1 MAAKCKCGRAVWQG
15 DVCRLCFLV
24 ATNPKYA
31 ALFAD
36 GVAEV
41 PQPITAER
49 WPCVHRGAQIGE
61 RECQTCGNK
70 GKIEPV
76 YICTVHGRCMMRKW
90 RVEGE
95 QGIAICLA
103 CDARAI
109 PPAAI
114 SAGQDIPATEIPAP

>member
-1 MAAKCKCGRAVWQG
+1 MAAKCNCGRAVWSDG
-15 DVCRLCFLV
+15 VCRVCWLV
-24 ATNPKYA
+24 ANNPKYA
-31 ALFAD
+31 ALLPN
-36 GVAEV
+36 GPAEV

-49 WPCVHRGAQIGE
+49 WPCVHRGAKIGE

-70 GKIEPV
+70 WKIEPV

-95 QGIAICLA
+95 AGIAICLA

-109 PPAAI
+109 PTLPTSEVQDTLAI
-114 SAGQDIPATEIPAP
+114 EIPAP